1 MKTIRKAKEIQN
13 IKKSVVKTTDMVST
27 MRAHATSCGGECY
40 DCDSC
45 GGSIT
50 H

>member
-13 IKKSVVKTTDMVST
+13 IKKNVIKVEDLVST
-27 MRAHATSCGGECY
+27 MKAHAVSCGGECN

-45 GGSIT
+45 GVSIT

>member
-1 MKTIRKAKEIQN
+1 MIIIRYATACQ
-13 IKKSVVKTTDMVST
+13 IKKLSKHTSMADLRS
-27 MRAHATSCGGECY
+27 HSLSCGGECW